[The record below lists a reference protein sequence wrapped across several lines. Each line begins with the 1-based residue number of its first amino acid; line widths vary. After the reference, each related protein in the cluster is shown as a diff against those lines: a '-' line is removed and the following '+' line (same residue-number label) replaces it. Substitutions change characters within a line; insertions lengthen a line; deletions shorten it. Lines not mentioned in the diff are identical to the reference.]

1 MTPVRLPVL
10 PPDTMA
16 DDLSFAH
23 RLLTLLR
30 SIHPLDRIPRAGYL
44 LRGVCEPESVAAHL
58 FGVSL
63 LTLAFLERYPGRW
76 DTRRALTMALIHD
89 LAEAQLMD
97 IPMPAADAHLGPA
110 KAAAELTVLES
121 LIGGLF
127 PEWVNCCREF
137 EAAESPEARL
147 VRGLDKAQ
155 MMARVWCYERE
166 GRGCL
171 DEFWVNPANFRD
183 YGVPE
188 VRALFDAILT
198 AAAKPRPEPSGSGE
212 ISRP

>member
-1 MTPVRLPVL
+1 MT
-10 PPDTMA
+10 
-16 DDLSFAH
+16 DDAPFET

-30 SIHPLDRIPRAGYL
+30 AIHPLDRIPRAGYL

-63 LTLAFLERYPGRW
+63 LTLAFLDRYPGRW
-76 DTRRALTMALIHD
+76 DARRALTMAIVHD

-97 IPMPAADAHLGPA
+97 IPMPVADAHLGRA
-110 KAAAELTVLES
+110 KAAAEQAILEAM
-121 LIGGLF
+121 IGDLF
-127 PEWVNCCREF
+127 PEWVDCCHAF
-137 EAAESPEARL
+137 EAARSPEARL

-171 DEFWVNPANFRD
+171 EDFWTNPANFRD

-188 VRALFDAILT
+188 VRALFDALL
-198 AAAKPRPEPSGSGE
+198 AAAGKPRPGGASVDETSAP
-212 ISRP
+212 

>member
-1 MTPVRLPVL
+1 MN
-10 PPDTMA
+10 DNF
-16 DDLSFAH
+16 SFEI
-23 RLLTLLR
+23 RLLALLQ
-30 SIHPLDRIPRAGYL
+30 SIHALDRIPRAGYL

-76 DTRRALTMALIHD
+76 DTRRTLTMALIHD

-97 IPMPAADAHLGPA
+97 IPMPAADTHLGHA
-110 KAAAELTVLES
+110 KAAAELTIFES
-121 LIGGLF
+121 LLGGLF
-127 PEWVNCCREF
+127 PDWVDCWREF
-137 EAAESPEARL
+137 EAAVSPEARL

-166 GRGCL
+166 GRGRL
-171 DEFWVNPANFRD
+171 HEFWTNPANFRD
-183 YGVPE
+183 YDVPE

-198 AAAKPRPEPSGSGE
+198 AAAKPRPELPASSE
-212 ISRP
+212 IPGP